1 VPLQSQSITSR
12 LSQHREEIQKMADL
26 LHRYHGTASFLRHL
40 RTLLT
45 QIEDFLKRVE
55 VSIGWL
61 TPVYMHMHLFSCVI
75 PVCLVNESHQLS
87 CIYWRDYLYPLH
99 GPHFGFSLPLEGEI
113 LSIPLSTQ
121 LKSTGSMVGGGS
133 QLLLMTSLYTLSLF
147 RSQRR
152 FWHRRWSGLHSW

>member
-1 VPLQSQSITSR
+1 
-12 LSQHREEIQKMADL
+12 MADL

-40 RTLLT
+40 QTLLT
-45 QIEDFLKRVE
+45 KIEDFLKRVD
-55 VSIGWL
+55 VGIIWL
-61 TPVYMHMHLFSCVI
+61 TPVYINLFSYII
-75 PVCLVNESHQLS
+75 PTSSSSTSELVVNESHQLS
-87 CIYWRDYLYPLH
+87 CIYCRDYLCTLH

-113 LSIPLSTQ
+113 LFIPLSTQ

-133 QLLLMTSLYTLSLF
+133 QLLLVTSLYTLSLF